1 MTRLVDPEEAARLIK
16 CGFLGAFPT
25 ETVFGLGA
33 HPFHPAS
40 LQRIYAIKGREKR
53 QPLSLH
59 IGQLPDLYKFS
70 QDLPSV
76 VSRLVD
82 RFWPGPLA
90 LIVPASPLVPAEARS
105 PGGTVSFRYPSSQ
118 TCRLFLRYVGAPV
131 VGTSANKSGSLSPL
145 DALDVEDEIGE
156 EIDFLLEEEPIS
168 PTARGQIADLF
179 PCSQTAR
186 TQLESTLV
194 DLTEIPYRVLRIGA
208 ISIERLSA
216 ETLLPFQEAGP
227 ILSPLRLALWK
238 GSPLAMAK
246 YLREN
251 IIEEGSVALAR
262 MPLSLP
268 EGIVHVRLPEM
279 GIDLFRLLARLQR
292 ERVPRIYCQDIW
304 PVTTTIY
311 RRLAARTE
319 QFIDLEKGEKTCI

>member
-16 CGFLGAFPT
+16 CGCLGAFPT

-40 LQRIYAIKGREKR
+40 LQRIYAVKGRGRR

-70 QDLPSV
+70 EDLPSV
-76 VSRLVD
+76 VSCLVD

-118 TCRLFLRYVGAPV
+118 ICRLFLRFVGAPLAA
-131 VGTSANKSGSLSPL
+131 TSANKSGSLSPQ
-145 DALDVEDEIGE
+145 DSIDVEDEIGE
-156 EIDFLLEEEPIS
+156 EIDFLLEEEPTP
-168 PTARGQIADLF
+168 PTAWGQISNLS
-179 PCSQTAR
+179 PCSQKPR
-186 TQLESTLV
+186 VQLESTLV
-194 DLTEIPYRVLRIGA
+194 DLTKIPYQVLRTGA

-216 ETLLPFQEAGP
+216 ETRFPFQEAGP
-227 ILSPLRLALWK
+227 ILSPLHLALWK
-238 GSPLAMAK
+238 GRPLAIAK
-246 YLREN
+246 YLRDN
-251 IIEEGSVALAR
+251 IIAEGSVVLASKS
-262 MPLSLP
+262 LSLP
-268 EGIVHVRLPEM
+268 EGVVQVELPEV

-292 ERVPRIYCQDIW
+292 EQVPRIYCQDIW
-304 PVTTTIY
+304 PDTTTIH
-311 RRLAARTE
+311 RRLAAKTE